1 MGIRKIIM
9 NITAIGQE
17 LLKTLQNGIAA
28 QKSAAA
34 LMRKFCAAAQIPIAD
49 AKYGKVRK
57 AAKAAGVVFPPT
69 AKIAAGD
76 FSKAAQLG
84 RLGNA
89 LAQALRDAKKAAG
102 GENKPVDYFARA
114 VAALAKLDPSQ
125 WNAAIK
131 AARERQTE

>member
-1 MGIRKIIM
+1 M
-9 NITAIGQE
+9 E
-17 LLKTLQNGIAA
+17 TLRGGIAS

-34 LMRKFCAAAQIPIAD
+34 LMRRFCAAAQIPIAD
-49 AKYGKVRK
+49 ASYGKVRK

-69 AKIAAGD
+69 AKVAAGD

-89 LAQALRDAKKAAG
+89 LAQALRDAKKG
-102 GENKPVDYFARA
+102 TKSEGKPIDYFARA
-114 VAALAKLDPSQ
+114 VAALVKLDPSQ